1 MRLPDASKH
10 NPDPAYL
17 RDLVKHSGL
26 SQRECARRIGIGER
40 LFRMYLA
47 EEGVKN
53 RQPCTYAVQ
62 FCLEALALN
71 NVPACELCGYHS
83 LKDDW
88 LDEAPTCPKC
98 RLVQ

>member
-1 MRLPDASKH
+1 
-10 NPDPAYL
+10 
-17 RDLVKHSGL
+17 
-26 SQRECARRIGIGER
+26 
-40 LFRMYLA
+40 
-47 EEGVKN
+47 
-53 RQPCTYAVQ
+53 VQ

-88 LDEAPTCPKC
+88 LDEGSTCPKC

>member
-47 EEGVKN
+47 EEGAGVE
-53 RQPCTYAVQ
+53 QCTGVRS
-62 FCLEALALN
+62 
-71 NVPACELCGYHS
+71 VRVS
-83 LKDDW
+83 
-88 LDEAPTCPKC
+88 
-98 RLVQ
+98 

>member
-1 MRLPDASKH
+1 MMIPDIKKH

-17 RDLVKHSGL
+17 RELVKKSGL

-47 EEGVKN
+47 YPGVKSA
-53 RQPCTYAVQ
+53 QPCPYHVQ

-71 NVPACELCGYHS
+71 NVPSCMRCGYHS
-83 LKDDW
+83 LGDDW
-88 LDEAPTCPKC
+88 LDDGETCPQC